1 MLILHGENDGL
12 VSSEDSVQFHEEIS
26 SDDKKL
32 IIYPELEHE
41 IFNEFTMKT
50 EIFNTIINWIEE
62 RLKSTEEKI

>member
-1 MLILHGENDGL
+1 M
-12 VSSEDSVQFHEEIS
+12 QFHEEIS